1 MRTRNNILKLLLAII
16 CVLSFTMPTIHS
28 QVDAATTKVV
38 KKKTTKKVVK
48 KKTKHLPP
56 SQRYN
61 YKKPGAKEKRNYQ
74 NCTDLRKVF
83 PNGVT
88 YGHRAYLPKF
98 DRDKD
103 RITCERY

>member
-38 KKKTTKKVVK
+38 KKKTKQ
-48 KKTKHLPP
+48 LPP

-103 RITCERY
+103 RIACERY

>member
-16 CVLSFTMPTIHS
+16 CVLSFTMPSIHS
-28 QVDAATTKVV
+28 QVDAATKKVV
-38 KKKTTKKVVK
+38 KKKTTQ
-48 KKTKHLPP
+48 LPP

-103 RITCERY
+103 KIACERY

>member
-16 CVLSFTMPTIHS
+16 CVLSFTMPSIHS
-28 QVDAATTKVV
+28 QVDAATQ
-38 KKKTTKKVVK
+38 
-48 KKTKHLPP
+48 LPP

-103 RITCERY
+103 KIACERY

>member
-16 CVLSFTMPTIHS
+16 CVLSFTMPSIHS
-28 QVDAATTKVV
+28 QVDAA
-38 KKKTTKKVVK
+38 TKKVVK
-48 KKTKHLPP
+48 KKTKQLPP

-103 RITCERY
+103 KIACERY

>member
-1 MRTRNNILKLLLAII
+1 MRTRNNILKLLLTII
-16 CVLSFTMPTIHS
+16 CVLSFTMPSIHS
-28 QVDAATTKVV
+28 QVDAA
-38 KKKTTKKVVK
+38 TKKVVK
-48 KKTKHLPP
+48 KKTKQLPP

-103 RITCERY
+103 KIACERY

>member
-16 CVLSFTMPTIHS
+16 CVLSFTMPSIHS
-28 QVDAATTKVV
+28 QVDAA
-38 KKKTTKKVVK
+38 TKKVVK
-48 KKTKHLPP
+48 KKTKQLPS

-103 RITCERY
+103 KIACERY